1 MDHCFIPFYGYGKES
16 ACKVGDLGSISGSG
30 KSPGEGN
37 ANPLQYSYLEN
48 PMDRAA
54 WWATVH
60 EVTKSQAEL
69 LVSQTN
75 TFSTSLWAVQY
86 FAYETGRF
94 HLKSLLGAGNCGE
107 GMI

>member
-1 MDHCFIPFYGYGKES
+1 MQELQETQGLIPQ
-16 ACKVGDLGSISGSG
+16 LGRPI
-30 KSPGEGN
+30 GEGHG
-37 ANPLQYSYLEN
+37 NPLQYSYLEN